1 MRRGPATRNQ
11 RHSPALVGGT
21 GRRRIP
27 PRPQLP
33 DRLRRPRAAIRR
45 RAVRRLPD
53 RRGRAETRRSGQTRA
68 QGHRP
73 ATGRHARRRRIHA
86 ERDEERRVDLRRIA
100 PGGALRRADP
110 APAHRRRPGA
120 CRGDPRRAL
129 FRLPRGDVRR
139 GALFL
144 SRGGGQTVHR
154 HHGAAQAQ
162 HLPLA
167 PDRRPGVAHRDQTL
181 SRTDAH
187 RVAAPGDAD
196 RPLQDLGR
204 IRREAPRRLLHAGRN
219 PRGGGLCRRT
229 LH

>member
-11 RHSPALVGGT
+11 RHSPAFVGGT
-21 GRRRIP
+21 GRRHVP

-86 ERDEERRVDLRRIA
+86 ERDKERRVDLRRIA
-100 PGGALRRADP
+100 PGGALRRADL
-110 APAHRRRPGA
+110 APAHRRRPGSH
-120 CRGDPRRAL
+120 RGDPRRTP
-129 FRLPRGDVRR
+129 FRLPRSDVRR

-144 SRGGGQTVHR
+144 PRGGCQTVHR
-154 HHGAAQAQ
+154 HPGAAQAQ

-167 PDRRPGVAHRDQTL
+167 PDRRPGMAHRDQTL

-187 RVAAPGDAD
+187 RVAAPGNAD
-196 RPLQDLGR
+196 RPLQDLEG
-204 IRREAPRRLLHAGRN
+204 IRRHAPRRLLYAGRD
-219 PRGGGLCRRT
+219 P
-229 LH
+229 